1 MTIFHK
7 ILPNQ
12 AHGKPL
18 RPPPRQA
25 SVQPRVRRNLSTPEA
40 IHKIGGSIPRDSMR
54 EVEVRS
60 KLGTVN
66 RSVSLRVKHRSSVAA
81 RRIQVHVN
89 LLEGVSGA
97 PRPAGGCLQSTAL
110 SSPWAS
116 PGIRFS

>member
-1 MTIFHK
+1 MAIFHK

-18 RPPPRQA
+18 RPPPREA

-40 IHKIGGSIPRDSMR
+40 IHKIGGSIPRDSMP

-60 KLGTVN
+60 KLGIVN
-66 RSVSLRVKHRSSVAA
+66 RSASLRVEDRSSVAA

-89 LLEGVSGA
+89 LLEAVSGA
-97 PRPAGGCLQSTAL
+97 QRPAV
-110 SSPWAS
+110 
-116 PGIRFS
+116 